1 MNVLLQ
7 EGIMKCVTT
16 CSDVRMWR
24 CKMYAAQRHEKLT
37 GGSVI
42 TRELYETNHNVRPRN
57 YEINT
62 HLRVSSAEQMNDSER
77 R

>member
-1 MNVLLQ
+1 
-7 EGIMKCVTT
+7 
-16 CSDVRMWR
+16 
-24 CKMYAAQRHEKLT
+24 MYAAQRHEKLT

-62 HLRVSSAEQMNDSER
+62 HLRVSSAEHMNDGGER
-77 R
+77 